1 LGKLWIQS
9 FPIYIFIMKALLH
22 ILLIVIA
29 ITANAQLPK
38 DIINQNCYDSG
49 WPDIAKDM
57 LITEN
62 AIYFLGDQNTDD
74 NHDDIVLFKT
84 NFNGDLIW
92 VKAYGGSS
100 IDQSLSII
108 QDNEGFLYF
117 SSGTFS
123 DDGDVQSGNLGGL
136 DSWVVKLD
144 TSGTIIWEKT
154 FGGTANDWGVYL
166 LYLENGNILVY
177 GSTHSS
183 DINVDMN
190 YGGLDFWVFEIT
202 VDGEILNSKVFGSTG
217 DENIFSLIQTI
228 DGGFFTAA
236 RAGAS
241 DGIVN
246 GNYQGNEDMWLL
258 KLDAN
263 LNIEWQKLIGGS
275 QYDTGGL
282 GISVLN
288 DGGFIINGLTDSS
301 DGDVHGFDFPD
312 IVQPDLW
319 VVRIDSIGNIIWD
332 IALGGDNFEY
342 SSKVF
347 PNQDG
352 TFTVFGSSKSMNN
365 GDVEGHHY
373 YVYNPTYPGF
383 DIWMVHLS
391 ENGEF
396 LDQRC
401 FGNAANNNIYRG
413 IIKISDSHYL
423 LAGTGVSRQADP
435 NSPEAPTEGEVWC
448 GWESTSKDIWFFEI
462 VDCEY
467 FQPEIPA
474 NITGEDTI
482 CTLYTN
488 QSTYA
493 TQIVNPQYE
502 LAQWLL
508 QPLEA
513 GELTNL
519 QDSAII
525 QWNSDFEG
533 QVELSVRSTSNC
545 GESAYTELFIVTVNL
560 QPETPAYI
568 TGQDSICTLNTSST
582 TYYSQLSNPQYEQ
595 AEWLL
600 QPSQAGELTNLQDS
614 AIIQWAS
621 DFEGQVEL
629 RVRSTSSCGE
639 SEYSEAKLIE
649 VRSCVGI
656 GELQAKELK
665 IYPNPANTQITFEL
679 PTVSKASNLHIK
691 DIFGNTIEELAIAKG
706 QTQLI
711 WDCSRVSSGVYFYH
725 CEIEE
730 RIYRG
735 KLVVN

>member
-288 DGGFIINGLTDSS
+288 DGGFIINGLTESS

-462 VDCEY
+462 VDCES

-508 QPLEA
+508 QPPEA
-513 GELTNL
+513 GALTNL

-525 QWNSDFEG
+525 QWEPNFEG
-533 QVELSVRSTSNC
+533 Q
-545 GESAYTELFIVTVNL
+545 A
-560 QPETPAYI
+560 
-568 TGQDSICTLNTSST
+568 
-582 TYYSQLSNPQYEQ
+582 
-595 AEWLL
+595 
-600 QPSQAGELTNLQDS
+600 
-614 AIIQWAS
+614 
-621 DFEGQVEL
+621 EL
-629 RVRSTSSCGE
+629 RVKSTSSCGE

-679 PTVSKASNLHIK
+679 PTVSKESILQIK
-691 DIFGNTIEELAIAKG
+691 DIFGKTIEDLAIAKG
-706 QTQLI
+706 QSQLI
-711 WDCSRVSSGVYFYH
+711 WDCSQIASGIYFYQT
-725 CEIEE
+725 EIGSPDSHREV
-730 RIYRG
+730 YRG
-735 KLVVN
+735 KILVQ

>member
-1 LGKLWIQS
+1 
-9 FPIYIFIMKALLH
+9 MKTLLH
-22 ILLIVIA
+22 ILLIIIA

-62 AIYFLGDQNTDD
+62 AMYFLGDQNTDD

-84 NFNGDLIW
+84 NLIGDLIW
-92 VKAYGGSS
+92 AKAYGGTS

-108 QDNEGFLYF
+108 KDNEGFLYF
-117 SSGTFS
+117 SAGTFS
-123 DDGDVQSGNLGGL
+123 NNGDVQSGDIGGL
-136 DSWVVKLD
+136 DGWIVKLD
-144 TSGTIIWEKT
+144 TSGSIIWEKT
-154 FGGTANDWGVYL
+154 YGGTANDWGLHL
-166 LYLENGNILVY
+166 LNLENGNILAF
-177 GSTHSS
+177 GSTHSN
-183 DINVDMN
+183 DINVNMN
-190 YGGLDFWVFEIT
+190 YGGLDFWIFEIT
-202 VDGEILNSKVFGSTG
+202 TNGEIVQSKVFGSTG
-217 DENIFSLIQTI
+217 DDNIFSLIQSS

-241 DGIVN
+241 DGMVN
-246 GNYQGNEDMWLL
+246 GNYQGNDDMWLL

-275 QYDTGGL
+275 QYDTGGYGL
-282 GISVLN
+282 AELD
-288 DGGFIINGLTDSS
+288 DGGFIINGLTESS

-352 TFTVFGSSKSMNN
+352 SFTVFGTTKSMNN

-373 YVYNPTYPGF
+373 HLSNPNYPNY

-391 ENGEF
+391 ENGEL

-401 FGNAANNNIYRG
+401 FGNTGNDGLYRG
-413 IIKISDSHYL
+413 VIKKSDNHYL
-423 LAGTGVSRQADP
+423 LGGTAWSLPDDTIGDV
-435 NSPEAPTEGEVWC
+435 NC

-462 VDCEY
+462 VDCES

-508 QPLEA
+508 QPPEA

-525 QWNSDFEG
+525 QWE
-533 QVELSVRSTSNC
+533 
-545 GESAYTELFIVTVNL
+545 
-560 QPETPAYI
+560 P
-568 TGQDSICTLNTSST
+568 
-582 TYYSQLSNPQYEQ
+582 
-595 AEWLL
+595 
-600 QPSQAGELTNLQDS
+600 
-614 AIIQWAS
+614 

-656 GELQAKELK
+656 GELQVKELK
-665 IYPNPANTQITFEL
+665 TYPNPANTQIAFEL
-679 PTVSKASNLHIK
+679 PTVSKESILLIK
-691 DIFGNTIEELAIAKG
+691 DIFGKTIEELAIAKG
-706 QTQLI
+706 QNQLI